1 MGERRADGMNEERY
15 PTKEELY
22 PIKKKPHGGSGGASG
37 KDQVLDQVNEEEMQV
52 HTDLALEAR
61 ESCGEG
67 QEAGVRIEE
76 SVHEAS
82 GVKVTWVE
90 VLDEE
95 GQRAIGKPQG
105 SYITLE
111 AEAMAVYD
119 EGRHREIAKALAEY
133 VRKLLGGFGSPR
145 SVLMVGLGNQEVT
158 SDSLGPRVVNHLRI
172 TRHLSLTG
180 EEEKDGFRISGI
192 VPGVM
197 AQTGMETAEIL
208 RGIVEETK
216 PDVLLVVDALA
227 ARSVSRLGTTIQL
240 SNTGISPGSGVGN
253 HRHSLTEDSL
263 GIPVIAVGVPTVV
276 AAAAIVYDT
285 VDALAELLEAAGSG
299 NAAEAV
305 DGMSL
310 PERYQM
316 VRELIEPRLGPMYV
330 TPGNIDE
337 RVKLL
342 SDIISEGLNL
352 VFA

>member
-1 MGERRADGMNEERY
+1 MKDEILERAAD
-15 PTKEELY
+15 
-22 PIKKKPHGGSGGASG
+22 
-37 KDQVLDQVNEEEMQV
+37 EEMQV

-61 ESCGEG
+61 ESCKEEG
-67 QEAGVRIEE
+67 IPGVKIEE
-76 SVHEAS
+76 SVHGAS
-82 GVKVTWVE
+82 QVKVTWVE
-90 VLDEE
+90 VLDEQGE
-95 GQRAIGKPQG
+95 AAIGKPCG

-111 AEAMAVYD
+111 AEQMAVHD
-119 EGRHREIAKALAEY
+119 EGCHREISEALAEY
-133 VRKLLGGFGSPR
+133 LRKLLGGFGSPR
-145 SVLMVGLGNQEVT
+145 SVLVVGLGNQEVT
-158 SDSLGPRVVNHLRI
+158 SDSLGPQVLNNLRI
-172 TRHLSLTG
+172 TRHL
-180 EEEKDGFRISGI
+180 EKEAENVRCVSGI

-197 AQTGMETAEIL
+197 AQTGMETAEII
-208 RGIVEETK
+208 RGIAAETR
-216 PDVLLVVDALA
+216 PEALLVVDALA

-253 HRHSLTEDSL
+253 HRHSLTRESL
-263 GIPVIAVGVPTVV
+263 GIPVIAIGVPTVV

-316 VRELIEPRLGPMYV
+316 VRELIEPRFGPMYV

-342 SDIISEGLNL
+342 SYIISEGINQVL
-352 VFA
+352 A